1 MNDRPIGQM
10 YIYTCISLFKK
21 HLCDF
26 VDLCHFLSLQK
37 TSYEEKTSSVT
48 YSTVS
53 LYRTCVQNQQE
64 TNHARV
70 KKKPTRNV
78 SKTVDLKGTSLFF
91 RPSGVV
97 ALQKNISAILI
108 YMSQR
113 HLLHHRP
120 QAIYSILSIIHMVLF
135 NILHFQWLIKAVM
148 LYKNRLL

>member
-97 ALQKNISAILI
+97 ALQKKYKRNPNLHVPTPFIAPSSSSNI
-108 YMSQR
+108 
-113 HLLHHRP
+113 
-120 QAIYSILSIIHMVLF
+120 F
-135 NILHFQWLIKAVM
+135 NIIDHTYGFI
-148 LYKNRLL
+148 

>member
-70 KKKPTRNV
+70 KKTPLEMCLKPW
-78 SKTVDLKGTSLFF
+78 
-91 RPSGVV
+91 
-97 ALQKNISAILI
+97 I
-108 YMSQR
+108 
-113 HLLHHRP
+113 
-120 QAIYSILSIIHMVLF
+120 
-135 NILHFQWLIKAVM
+135 
-148 LYKNRLL
+148 

>member
-10 YIYTCISLFKK
+10 YIYMYMYFTIKNIYK
-21 HLCDF
+21 CDF

-70 KKKPTRNV
+70 KKNPLEMCLKPW
-78 SKTVDLKGTSLFF
+78 
-91 RPSGVV
+91 
-97 ALQKNISAILI
+97 I
-108 YMSQR
+108 
-113 HLLHHRP
+113 
-120 QAIYSILSIIHMVLF
+120 
-135 NILHFQWLIKAVM
+135 
-148 LYKNRLL
+148 